1 MQQQPPHAPLK
12 NSSMCSQLPVPSPAA
27 QTRSCVSAQRL
38 PAPGAPSCVPERTPG
53 TGRFG
58 SRCPVRSAVR
68 QRQAAPHRTA
78 ASGCMASARPIATA
92 RAPVNA
98 CLCLQSSRLYGH
110 PSARQQPARHRNA
123 EVAFLYRCCSA
134 PAGLYGKR
142 FLRKYKARARRRGS
156 RAALLPAL
164 SAVSPVGTVCRSLG
178 GTTHAHTNAEV
189 GAVRS
194 VQRR

>member
-134 PAGLYGKR
+134 PPVSMVKDSYGSTR
-142 FLRKYKARARRRGS
+142 RAPADVEVGQLCFLRSVPSVPSVR
-156 RAALLPAL
+156 
-164 SAVSPVGTVCRSLG
+164 C
-178 GTTHAHTNAEV
+178 
-189 GAVRS
+189 AVR
-194 VQRR
+194 